1 MYGKVFDDQKQRA
14 MREYFLNVLS
24 CRGKLKQYKSKQAI
38 DNSQIKGSFGIVLS
52 GKISKSVI
60 STQGNEKLLYTMRA
74 GEIFGEMDLLC
85 GGDLNFLFRAKENAA
100 VSYIS
105 RELLQSES
113 VKNAAVYPYL
123 INSIT
128 RKYRIILLQLTST
141 TFNDSTGRIADALIR
156 LAACSDTLEAGHV
169 PRMISTTFTQNEL
182 AHNVGCSRITVS
194 RVLKQFMDEKLISR
208 KNRKII
214 IEDMDALARYTDRA
228 Q

>member
-14 MREYFLNVLS
+14 MRDYFLNTLS
-24 CRGKLKQYKSKQAI
+24 CHGILKQYKNKQAI
-38 DNSQIKGSFGIVLS
+38 DNSQVKGSFGIVLS

-60 STQGNEKLLYTMRA
+60 STQGNEKLLYTMRS

-85 GGDLNFLFRAKENAA
+85 GGDLNFLFRAKENAV

-105 RELLQSES
+105 REILQSGH
-113 VKNAAVYPYL
+113 VKNAAYPYL

-156 LAACSDTLEAGHV
+156 LAACSDTLDAGHV

-182 AHNVGCSRITVS
+182 AHNVGCSRITVT
-194 RVLKQFMDEKLISR
+194 RVLKQFTDEKLISR